1 MTIIHDLSF
10 NPVTLAFFFNRVVY
24 YDKEN
29 FDSPSYVEISRRF
42 DHLDDFTCVQ
52 IAQGVRYLVK
62 TSGKRYENGAIMTME
77 EETRTYLIGDHKD
90 DYIYYNYKKYELKDF
105 PKLVQEIYDRNIE
118 RSLKV
123 LDG

>member
-1 MTIIHDLSF
+1 MTIMQDLSF
-10 NPVTLAFFFNRVVY
+10 NPVAMAFFFNRVVY

-29 FDSPSYVEISRRF
+29 FDSPSYMEISRRF

-52 IAQGVRYLVK
+52 VAQGVRYLVK
-62 TSGKRYENGAIMTME
+62 ISGKRYENGAIMTME

-105 PKLVQEIYDRNIE
+105 PKLVQEIYNRNIE

>member
-1 MTIIHDLSF
+1 MTIMQDLSF
-10 NPVTLAFFFNRVVY
+10 NPVALAFFFNRVVY
-24 YDKEN
+24 HEKEN
-29 FDSPSYVEISRRF
+29 FDSPSYLQISWRF
-42 DHLDDFTCVQ
+42 DHLDDFVFTET
-52 IAQGVRYLVK
+52 AFGARYIVK

-77 EETRTYLIGDHKD
+77 EETHTYLIGAHKYDH
-90 DYIYYNYKKYELKDF
+90 IYYNYKKYELNDF

>member
-1 MTIIHDLSF
+1 MTIIQDLGF
-10 NPVTLAFFFNRVVY
+10 NPVAMAFFFNRVVY

-29 FDSPSYVEISRRF
+29 FDSPSYMEISRRF

-52 IAQGVRYLVK
+52 VAQGVRYLVK

-118 RSLKV
+118 KSLKV
-123 LDG
+123 LDD

>member
-1 MTIIHDLSF
+1 MTIIQDLGF
-10 NPVTLAFFFNRVVY
+10 NPVALAFFFNRVVY
-24 YDKEN
+24 HEKEN
-29 FDSPSYVEISRRF
+29 IDSPSYMEFSCRF

-52 IAQGVRYLVK
+52 IGQGVRYLVK

-77 EETRTYLIGDHKD
+77 EETHTYLIGAHKYDH
-90 DYIYYNYKKYELKDF
+90 IYYNYKKYELNDF

>member
-1 MTIIHDLSF
+1 MTIMQDLSF
-10 NPVTLAFFFNRVVY
+10 NPVAMAFFFNRVVY

-29 FDSPSYVEISRRF
+29 FDSPSYMEISRRF

-52 IAQGVRYLVK
+52 VAQGVRYLVK

-105 PKLVQEIYDRNIE
+105 PKLVQEIYDRNIK
-118 RSLKV
+118 RSLEV

>member
-1 MTIIHDLSF
+1 MTIIQDLGF
-10 NPVTLAFFFNRVVY
+10 NPVALAFFYNRVVY
-24 YDKEN
+24 HEKEN
-29 FDSPSYVEISRRF
+29 FDSPSYVEFSCRF
-42 DHLDDFTCVQ
+42 DHLDDFTYVQ
-52 IAQGVRYLVK
+52 VGQGVRYLVK

-77 EETRTYLIGDHKD
+77 EETRTYLIGAHKD

>member
-1 MTIIHDLSF
+1 MTIIQDLGF
-10 NPVTLAFFFNRVVY
+10 NPVALAFFFNRVVY

-29 FDSPSYVEISRRF
+29 FDSLSYVEISRRF

-52 IAQGVRYLVK
+52 VGQGVRYLVK

>member
-1 MTIIHDLSF
+1 MSIIQDLSF
-10 NPVTLAFFFNRVVY
+10 NPVALAFFHNRVVY

-29 FDSPSYVEISRRF
+29 FDSPSYMEISWRF
-42 DHLDDFTCVQ
+42 DHLDDFIVLQTELG
-52 IAQGVRYLVK
+52 IRYLLK
-62 TSGKRYENGAIMTME
+62 TSGKRYENGAILTMK
-77 EETRTYLIGDHKD
+77 EETRSFLVGDHKD

-105 PKLVQEIYDRNIE
+105 PKLAQEIYDRNIE

>member
-1 MTIIHDLSF
+1 MTIMQDLSF
-10 NPVTLAFFFNRVVY
+10 NPVALAFFFNRVVY

-29 FDSPSYVEISRRF
+29 FNSPSYVEISWRF

-62 TSGKRYENGAIMTME
+62 TSGKRYENGAIMSME
-77 EETRTYLIGDHKD
+77 EESREFLIGDHKD
-90 DYIYYNYKKYELKDF
+90 DHIYYNYKKYELKDF
-105 PKLVQEIYDRNIE
+105 PKLAQEIYDRNIE